1 MKRIC
6 KWLLK
11 FTAVPHSRES
21 PSTRRNNV
29 PPRCIWEWD
38 WERRKPLVAKDCWQ
52 GNTGPDPLL
61 QRGMSTAP
69 ALPCGIQL
77 SLGCT
82 CIHPCLCLPSF
93 PALSCFLFP
102 YRFLLGDLPQQ
113 KPHRRI
119 PVSSSVSRRPN
130 LRNLPSKSTLIAMLG
145 TGEILVFFL
154 F

>member
-1 MKRIC
+1 M
-6 KWLLK
+6 
-11 FTAVPHSRES
+11 AAEVHSRTSLQGVTLNPKEQCS
-21 PSTRRNNV
+21 PEMHLRMRLGEEEASGSQRLLT
-29 PPRCIWEWD
+29 
-38 WERRKPLVAKDCWQ
+38 
-52 GNTGPDPLL
+52 GNTSPDPLL
-61 QRGMSTAP
+61 QRGMSAAP

-82 CIHPCLCLPSF
+82 CIRPCLCLPSF